1 MAKGWIRLHRRLQDC
16 EIWANNQPFDMRSA
30 WVDLLMMANHKET
43 TMLFDYEQIVVE
55 RGQLI
60 TSVRQLSARWS
71 WSKDR
76 TLKYLRTLERLE
88 MIHRD
93 SNNKRTLI
101 TIDNYGIY
109 QDDRDTDQDTDT
121 DTGKDTGSPQTRMIK
136 NVKNVNNNRAFQK
149 PTVEEVRAY
158 CQERNN
164 TVDPETFVDYY
175 ESKNWMIGKN
185 KMKDWKAA
193 VRTWERYEKTR
204 GKSFSAQ
211 KVSKFNNFDQ
221 RKYNF
226 DELES
231 DVYG

>member
-30 WVDLLMMANHKET
+30 WVDLLMLANHKET
-43 TMLFDYEQIVVE
+43 TMLFDYEEIVVG

-60 TSVRQLSARWS
+60 TSVRQLGARWS
-71 WSKDR
+71 WSKNR
-76 TLKYLRTLERLE
+76 TLKYLRTLELLK

-101 TIDNYGIY
+101 TIENYAVY
-109 QDDRDTDQDTDT
+109 QDDRDTD
-121 DTGKDTGSPQTRMIK
+121 KDTVEDADMDAGMPQTRMYK
-136 NVKNVNNNRAFQK
+136 NVKNVNNNKAFQK
-149 PTVEEVRAY
+149 PTVEDVRSY

-164 TVDPETFVDYY
+164 NVDPETFVDFY

-193 VRTWERYEKTR
+193 VRTWERSDKNK
-204 GKSFSAQ
+204 GKDFCTQ
-211 KVSKFNNFDQ
+211 KVSKFNNFHQ

-226 DELES
+226 DELEKETF
-231 DVYG
+231 

>member
-1 MAKGWIRLHRRLQDC
+1 
-16 EIWANNQPFDMRSA
+16 
-30 WVDLLMMANHKET
+30 
-43 TMLFDYEQIVVE
+43 
-55 RGQLI
+55 
-60 TSVRQLSARWS
+60 
-71 WSKDR
+71 
-76 TLKYLRTLERLE
+76 

-109 QDDRDTDQDTDT
+109 QDDQDTDKDTDT

-136 NVKNVNNNRAFQK
+136 NVKNVKNNRAFQK

-164 TVDPETFVDYY
+164 TVDPETFIDFY

-193 VRTWERYEKTR
+193 VRTWERSEKNR
-204 GKSFSAQ
+204 GKSFSTP